1 MCIRDRNRNVIG
13 VDLLVAVNDN
23 WEGDN
28 EETTG
33 VGCVAD
39 PGEAAFDSASF
50 TAETPNGSA
59 ADETQDSTYE
69 FFLLADLPDFGFQP
83 YVTGYTIAELE
94 AMYDTSDE
102 VAGNYGFTVTGDPEA
117 GEATFQCERDDPS
130 VTVRVWIDLI
140 VYDVNIVEAMI

>member
-1 MCIRDRNRNVIG
+1 
-13 VDLLVAVNDN
+13 
-23 WEGDN
+23 
-28 EETTG
+28 
-33 VGCVAD
+33 
-39 PGEAAFDSASF
+39 GEAAFDSASF

-59 ADETQDSTYE
+59 ADETQDSMYE
-69 FFLLADLPDFGFQP
+69 YFVLADLPNFGFQP

-94 AMYDTSDE
+94 AMYDASDE
-102 VAGNYGFTVTGDPEA
+102 VAGNYEFTVTGDPEA